1 MFYEFLC
8 IFLKKKNEQNPY
20 KPDIFSK
27 NKKKPY
33 KPYILA
39 ALFNVQFVFS
49 NEILETH
56 HLPV

>member
-1 MFYEFLC
+1 MNFDVF
-8 IFLKKKNEQNPY
+8 FSKKKNEQNPY